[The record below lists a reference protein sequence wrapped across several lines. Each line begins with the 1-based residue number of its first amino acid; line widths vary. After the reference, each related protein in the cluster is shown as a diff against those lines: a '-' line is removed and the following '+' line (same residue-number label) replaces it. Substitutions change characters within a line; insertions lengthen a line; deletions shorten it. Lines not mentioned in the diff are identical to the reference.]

1 MLLDSCSIE
10 MHIGFALENNSNQG
24 NRTAFPKVVSD
35 FFEED
40 IYVHREDTTPLA
52 EKKLLLEHVD
62 FQIISMAYHT
72 NRESQAQ
79 KNTDKANMEQVPTQ
93 CITTAM

>member
-24 NRTAFPKVVSD
+24 NRTAFQKVVSD
-35 FFEED
+35 FFKED

-62 FQIISMAYHT
+62 FQIT
-72 NRESQAQ
+72 PTESQAQ